1 MYQIGHSKKKKKR
14 KMKPIFGKN
23 VGNPKNQVGMTT
35 DAIFSRLINLAL
47 GIKILKFAFHLTLE
61 FQT

>member
-1 MYQIGHSKKKKKR
+1 
-14 KMKPIFGKN
+14 MKPIFGKN